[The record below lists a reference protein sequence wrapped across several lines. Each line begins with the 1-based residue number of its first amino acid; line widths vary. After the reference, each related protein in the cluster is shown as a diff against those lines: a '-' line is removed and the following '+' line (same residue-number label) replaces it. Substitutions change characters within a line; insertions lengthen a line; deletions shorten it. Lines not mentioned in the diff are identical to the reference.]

1 MEARAIVD
9 VLDGRM
15 MAQAYIA
22 QRAVSAEETQRL
34 RIPEGGPVAP
44 ARLNGAITL
53 KSILD
58 RAPG

>member
-22 QRAVSAEETQRL
+22 QRAVY
-34 RIPEGGPVAP
+34 V
-44 ARLNGAITL
+44 
-53 KSILD
+53 D
-58 RAPG
+58 